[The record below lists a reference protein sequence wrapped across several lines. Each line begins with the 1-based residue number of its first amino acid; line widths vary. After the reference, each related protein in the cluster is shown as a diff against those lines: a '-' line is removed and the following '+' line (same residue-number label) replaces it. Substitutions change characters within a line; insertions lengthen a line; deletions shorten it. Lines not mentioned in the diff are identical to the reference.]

1 MASRSHFTSVVREL
15 GLLSIWNSPL
25 DVKLLCIQRFV
36 RLFAYGATT
45 LVLVLYLSELGISD
59 QQIGVFMTL
68 TLFGDVF
75 ISLFL
80 TMFADRIGRKD
91 VLALGAVMMTGSGI
105 AFGLSSNYWVLL
117 AAAIFGV
124 ISPSGKEV
132 GPFRAIEESTLAHL
146 TEKEVRADI
155 FAWYTL
161 IGTGGYAFGILVCG
175 WMVEV
180 LKALDGWDDIR
191 AYRVIFFA
199 YSVFGLMKLL
209 LVLALS
215 KDCEAKP
222 KPPQERPHE
231 EAPLLGA
238 AEPSQ
243 PRRSFFG
250 VFSHISP
257 ESLAVLLQ
265 LCLLFGLDSFAS
277 GLIPL
282 SWVTVFFQRK
292 FGITDG
298 FLGTIFFTTNI
309 IAALSTL
316 GAASLARRI
325 GNVRT
330 MVFTHLPSAIF
341 VAVIAIPSQMP
352 VALTFL
358 ILRSCTQSMDVAPR
372 SAFLAATILPN
383 ERTAIMGILNVVK
396 TFTSGLGPGL
406 TGVLFDH
413 NLAWTVFVMAG
424 SLKVIYDLGMLAVF
438 KGHESRE
445 DKPVRPADEET

>member
-1 MASRSHFTSVVREL
+1 MASRSHLTSVVREL

-91 VLALGAVMMTGSGI
+91 VLALGAVMMAGSGI
-105 AFGLSSNYWVLL
+105 AFGLSGNYWVLL

-161 IGTGGYAFGILVCG
+161 IGAGGYAFGLLVCG
-175 WMVEV
+175 WMVEA

-191 AYRVIFFA
+191 AYRIVFFA
-199 YSVFGLMKLL
+199 YSVFGVLKLL
-209 LVLALS
+209 LILALS

-222 KPPQERPHE
+222 EPPQERPHE
-231 EAPLLGA
+231 EAPLLGPV
-238 AEPSQ
+238 EPSK

-250 VFSHISP
+250 AFSHISH

-316 GAASLARRI
+316 VAASLARRI
-325 GNVRT
+325 GNVKT
-330 MVFTHLPSAIF
+330 MVFTHLPSAVF
-341 VAVIAIPSQMP
+341 VAFIAIPSQMP
-352 VALTFL
+352 LALTFL

-372 SAFLAATILPN
+372 SAFLAAIILPN

-406 TGVLFDH
+406 TGVLFDYD
-413 NLAWTVFVMAG
+413 LAWTVFVAAG

>member
-1 MASRSHFTSVVREL
+1 MASRSHLTSVVREL

-105 AFGLSSNYWVLL
+105 AFGLSGNYWVLL

-161 IGTGGYAFGILVCG
+161 IGAGGYAFGLLVCG
-175 WMVEV
+175 WIVEV

-222 KPPQERPHE
+222 EPPQERPHE

-238 AEPSQ
+238 AEPSK

-250 VFSHISP
+250 AFAHISP
-257 ESLAVLLQ
+257 ESFAVLLQ

-316 GAASLARRI
+316 IAASLARRI
-325 GNVRT
+325 GNVKT
-330 MVFTHLPSAIF
+330 MVFTHLPSAVF
-341 VAVIAIPSQMP
+341 VAFIAIPSQMP
-352 VALTFL
+352 LALTFL

-372 SAFLAATILPN
+372 SAFLAAIILPN

-413 NLAWTVFVMAG
+413 NLAWIVFVMAG

>member
-1 MASRSHFTSVVREL
+1 MAFRTHLTSLVKEL

-25 DVKLLCIQRFV
+25 DVKLLCIQRLV

-59 QQIGVFMTL
+59 QQIGLFMTL
-68 TLFGDVF
+68 TLFGDVV

-80 TMFADRIGRKD
+80 TLFADRMGRKN

-105 AFGLSSNYWVLL
+105 AFGFSGNYWVLL
-117 AAAIFGV
+117 TAAIFGV

-132 GPFRAIEESTLAHL
+132 GPFRAVEESTLAHL
-146 TEKEVRADI
+146 TKKEVRADI

-161 IGTGGYAFGILVCG
+161 IGAGGYAFGLLVCG
-175 WMVEV
+175 WMVEE

-199 YSVFGLMKLL
+199 YSVFGLIKLF
-209 LVLALS
+209 LVFALS
-215 KDCEAKP
+215 KDCEAMP
-222 KPPQERPHE
+222 EPPQDRPHE
-231 EAPLLGA
+231 EAPLLGV
-238 AEPSQ
+238 EDPSKSRQ
-243 PRRSFFG
+243 SFFG
-250 VFSHISP
+250 FFSHISP

-341 VAVIAIPSQMP
+341 VALIAIPSQMP
-352 VALTFL
+352 LALTFL
-358 ILRSCTQSMDVAPR
+358 ILRSCSQSMDVAPR
-372 SAFLAATILPN
+372 SAFVAAIVLPN
-383 ERTAIMGILNVVK
+383 ERTAIMGIINVVK
-396 TFTSGLGPGL
+396 TFTAGLGPGI

-413 NLAWTVFVMAG
+413 NVAWIAFVMAG
-424 SLKVIYDLGMLAVF
+424 SLKVVYDLGMLAVF

-445 DKPVRPADEET
+445 DKAVRLADEET

>member
-1 MASRSHFTSVVREL
+1 MASRSHLTTVVREL

-45 LVLVLYLSELGISD
+45 LVLVLYLSELRISD

-68 TLFGDVF
+68 TLFGDVI

-105 AFGLSSNYWVLL
+105 VFGLSGNYWVLL
-117 AAAIFGV
+117 VAAIFGV

-132 GPFRAIEESTLAHL
+132 GPFRAVEESTLAHL
-146 TEKEVRADI
+146 TDKEVRADI

-161 IGTGGYAFGILVCG
+161 IGAGGYAFGLLVCG
-175 WMVEV
+175 WMVEE
-180 LKALDGWDDIR
+180 LKALDGWDDIH
-191 AYRVIFFA
+191 AYRAIFFA
-199 YSVFGLMKLL
+199 YSVFGLIKLL
-209 LVLALS
+209 LVFALS

-222 KPPQERPHE
+222 EPPQGNRDE
-231 EAPLLGA
+231 EAPLLGVE
-238 AEPSQ
+238 EPSRS
-243 PRRSFFG
+243 RRSFFG
-250 VFSHISP
+250 LLSHISP
-257 ESLAVLLQ
+257 ESLAVLFQ

-309 IAALSTL
+309 ISALSTL
-316 GAASLARRI
+316 VAASLARRI
-325 GNVRT
+325 GNVKT
-330 MVFTHLPSAIF
+330 MVFTHLPSAVF
-341 VAVIAIPSQMP
+341 VALIAIPSQMP
-352 VALTFL
+352 LALTFL

-372 SAFLAATILPN
+372 SAFVAAIVLPS
-383 ERTAIMGILNVVK
+383 ERTAIMGIINVVK
-396 TFTSGLGPGL
+396 TFTAGLGPGL

-413 NLAWTVFVMAG
+413 NLAWTAFVVAG
-424 SLKVIYDLGMLAVF
+424 SLKVVYDLGMLVVF
-438 KGHESRE
+438 KGHENRE
-445 DKPVRPADEET
+445 DKAVTPVDEET

>member
-1 MASRSHFTSVVREL
+1 
-15 GLLSIWNSPL
+15 
-25 DVKLLCIQRFV
+25 
-36 RLFAYGATT
+36 
-45 LVLVLYLSELGISD
+45 
-59 QQIGVFMTL
+59 MTL
-68 TLFGDVF
+68 TLFGDVV

-105 AFGLSSNYWVLL
+105 VFGLSSNYWVLL
-117 AAAIFGV
+117 VAAIFGV

-132 GPFRAIEESTLAHL
+132 GPFRAVEESTLAHL

-161 IGTGGYAFGILVCG
+161 IGAGGYAFGLLVCG
-175 WMVEV
+175 WMVEE
-180 LKALDGWDDIR
+180 LKALDGWDDTR

-199 YSVFGLMKLL
+199 YSAFGLVKLL
-209 LVLALS
+209 LTLALS

-222 KPPQERPHE
+222 EPPQEHLDE
-231 EAPLLGA
+231 ESPLLDV
-238 AEPSQ
+238 EQ
-243 PRRSFFG
+243 PRKNRQSFFG
-250 VFSHISP
+250 FFSHISS
-257 ESLAVLLQ
+257 ESLAVILQ

-330 MVFTHLPSAIF
+330 MVFTHLPSAVF
-341 VAVIAIPSQMP
+341 VALIAIPSQMP
-352 VALTFL
+352 LALTFL

-372 SAFLAATILPN
+372 SAFVAAIVLPN
-383 ERTAIMGILNVVK
+383 ERTAIMGIINVVK
-396 TFTSGLGPGL
+396 TFTAGLGPGL
-406 TGVLFDH
+406 TGLLFDH
-413 NLAWTVFVMAG
+413 NLAWTAFVMAG
-424 SLKVIYDLGMLAVF
+424 SLKVVYDLGMLAVF

-445 DKPVRPADEET
+445 DKAARQADQET